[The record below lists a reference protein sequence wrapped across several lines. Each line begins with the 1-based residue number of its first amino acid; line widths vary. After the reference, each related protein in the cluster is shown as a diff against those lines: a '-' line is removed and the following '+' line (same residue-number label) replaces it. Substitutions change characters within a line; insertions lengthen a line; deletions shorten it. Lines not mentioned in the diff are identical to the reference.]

1 MKKFYLLFSL
11 LALLMGTSGVKAI
24 EINNY
29 SIDFNSSITVP
40 SNNHSGGNLVV
51 SAGWTRIADRKVGD
65 NYYDESGYYMLYSYE
80 SKAGVDNSGALL
92 AKAQQAPQSNYD
104 GTIETTND
112 YIVTPKVNGTV
123 TLMVKASTYA
133 GNSTPSSISFFKVD
147 DNASTIGESIEAI
160 YSSDINTNS
169 YVTAT
174 LTLTEATRIAIRAQ
188 WMYMDNFTATTA
200 IVPETKSIS
209 ISSLT
214 AAEGLENGNYYVD
227 ANSDGSFNIK
237 YSISVKNTGNVNL
250 TQGETNYS
258 ISCFKRN
265 DQNATLSNGV
275 NIPYN
280 LAVDETSDEFVVDI
294 PMPASARS
302 NNGWGYYDLLENLS
316 STTTQG
322 LYTYVVLYDPKPF
335 FIKKGDE
342 PTSKTYNL
350 SSVSTVNFGM
360 IGEATTL
367 NYEIFAHNAGNLTI
381 KSITVPEGFAVAPA
395 ETLPFTITAHTGM
408 YVDVTANATA
418 SASGNMVITYVDKDG
433 NDATMN
439 VALNQ
444 TVVDASKW
452 LATFDDN
459 QWPANTIHQSSTR
472 IYNSEYSNI
481 TYAVY
486 SQYSYS
492 NKFFTPLLQATDGE
506 EFKFEARLSSSSGSI
521 KVYLTK
527 DRSSLGDPVLTLT
540 NSDLNTSSFVSKSIT
555 AAAADNYYVV
565 FEIYLAYIDN
575 LYGFEKVDVDHD
587 IMINSYKIGSYAE
600 DKEIQTGTSQEFNL
614 EVMPAN
620 DEAAD
625 AYSVKLYAN
634 NEVVAT
640 ADATALTSGTS
651 KTFKMNWTPVV
662 TSTTVFA
669 TYAALEFTDGTTIAS
684 TPLNL
689 TVKCEPVFVFF
700 NAGTQVYSYQPSNRT
715 TPITFGKVNKL
726 NQVQNFEIYN
736 YGKANL
742 TVKSITVPEGFS
754 VNVASATVEPAAR
767 QAVDITFS
775 ATEIGTYSGD
785 LSIVYVDANGED
797 QTFTLAVS
805 GTLLDPTKWYAT
817 FDNPTKDE
825 IVWPKGAKYLKSI
838 EKSTS
843 SYSAPYNYYIYCTG
857 TTNNIFITPK
867 LVATANEKI
876 TFDAKKYSSYATGSK
891 VVIWAATSPDDLIDP
906 ESTSRIKLMSTDDD
920 GQTAITTDF
929 QTYEAILPTAGE
941 YIIGFEISNRACVDE
956 IYGLTLAEAPAFE
969 IINGKADY
977 PETAMQNN
985 TATITAH
992 LQNVGMEAIAAGS
1005 YKATITIH
1013 KDGTEER
1020 EVIEVTDLA
1029 TIPVDQKITI
1039 GEEGPDCSQTIT
1051 IPFKPHLVG
1060 ENLDILLELDTNDG
1074 TVIEHYSG
1082 GKITVTEEVASGEG
1096 IQVGTQS
1103 STGRDYGFVDWYNT
1117 DGSNTRYTDILYTA
1131 SKISASG
1138 IKAGDKITA
1147 ISFKASNNAKTFK
1160 AEVTSWV
1167 SMSTGTITY
1176 GSPNKQNMTEVSVY
1190 NGTVEFPANVES
1202 VIDFSANP
1210 IIWDGISDIRVY
1222 TEAVGQGSGNWM
1234 SASYA
1239 YDNEITMSYNG
1250 SSKAGTIAYFH
1261 VEAEPTTATGTV
1273 TPKSSDVGIGGAT
1286 VTFYNAENDVKY
1298 STKTG
1303 DNGEYS
1309 VPIIQSGLSY
1319 TATVTKEGYLDT
1331 VEDVQSFDA
1340 ANNFKLLTGFI
1351 LDETAENEDI
1361 ISEYNDVSVDK
1372 VIVNYTAKAGWNTIV
1387 LPFEI
1392 TGLPYTAETK
1402 VYELVDYVDGSLRFV
1417 EHTTGNLEANT
1428 PYVFYVEE
1436 AQTEPMEFEDVAQV
1450 NVEYPE
1456 FFTETV
1462 SFIGT
1467 YSPIPAGDM
1476 TGWYGVV
1483 PSTGRI
1489 AKAGSGASIKALRA
1503 YFVLEA
1509 GTPAELNA
1517 IFTDA
1522 ENIDTAIEGISIE
1535 NGQLNINGAV
1545 DYSKPVYNLSGQR
1558 VGRDY
1563 KGVVIQNG
1571 KKIVVK

>member
-11 LALLMGTSGVKAI
+11 LALLMGTSGVKADTVNPYTVDFNTAI
-24 EINNY
+24 TTSNHDFAVASNWSHIVATNNY
-29 SIDFNSSITVP
+29 DGYGPYYMSYSYSTDGGVDGSGALTVGAQNGYWTGNTQSQADFT
-40 SNNHSGGNLVV
+40 
-51 SAGWTRIADRKVGD
+51 
-65 NYYDESGYYMLYSYE
+65 DESGY
-80 SKAGVDNSGALL
+80 
-92 AKAQQAPQSNYD
+92 
-104 GTIETTND
+104 D
-112 YIVTPKVNGTV
+112 YLVTPKVNGTITLKVKSYTV
-123 TLMVKASTYA
+123 TGYSSYVKIFSVNDA
-133 GNSTPSSISFFKVD
+133 GT
-147 DNASTIGESIEAI
+147 TIGNELSTTIEPTL
-160 YSSDINTNS
+160 STSDWS
-169 YVTAT
+169 T
-174 LTLTEATRIAIRAQ
+174 LTLTLNAASRLAIRAQ
-188 WMYMDNFTATTA
+188 GVILDNFEAT
-200 IVPETKSIS
+200 S
-209 ISSLT
+209 
-214 AAEGLENGNYYVD
+214 AEIEAQKAMTITSVKRADSESTTYFD
-227 ANSDGSFNIK
+227 ANADGSYNVVYK
-237 YSISVKNTGNVNL
+237 VKVKNTGEVALTANV
-250 TQGETNYS
+250 TEGYS
-258 ISCFKRN
+258 
-265 DQNATLSNGV
+265 LSVSIDNVVYGSFNV
-275 NIPYN
+275 PVN
-280 LAVDETSDEFVVDI
+280 LAVGEESEEFIATIVV
-294 PMPASARS
+294 PSSATKEWKYR
-302 NNGWGYYDLLENLS
+302 YLQENLTNTKDNS
-316 STTTQG
+316 SLAWSKVIT
-322 LYTYVVLYDPKPF
+322 YDPKPF

-342 PTSKTYNL
+342 PNSKGTNLTSVTSL
-350 SSVSTVNFGM
+350 NFGM

-506 EFKFEARLSSSSGSI
+506 EFKFEARLGSSSGSI

-565 FEIYLAYIDN
+565 FEIYSAYIDN

-587 IMINSYKIGSYAE
+587 IMINSYKIGYYAE

-715 TPITFGKVNKL
+715 TPITFGKVNEL
-726 NQVQNFEIYN
+726 NKVQNFEIYN

-785 LSIVYVDANGED
+785 LSIVYVDANGEE

-805 GTLLDPTKWYAT
+805 GTLLNSNWWYAN
-817 FDNPTKDE
+817 FDDGEGNSVYPE
-825 IVWPKGAKYLKSI
+825 GCVYLTNISLANAG
-838 EKSTS
+838 
-843 SYSAPYNYYIYCTG
+843 SYSAHNYCATNDINSDN
-857 TTNNIFITPK
+857 TNNILVTPK
-867 LVATANEKI
+867 LTSGSDGQILSFDARISSSSQTGGTVKLYAAATAEAI
-876 TFDAKKYSSYATGSK
+876 VSGEGRTQLFAVSGTTGDADRKE
-891 VVIWAATSPDDLIDP
+891 L
-906 ESTSRIKLMSTDDD
+906 
-920 GQTAITTDF
+920 TTDF
-929 QTYEAILPTAGE
+929 QTFYVTVEPGT
-941 YIIGFEISNRACVDE
+941 YYIGFEISNKAYVDE
-956 IYGLTLAEAPAFE
+956 IYGLIPEIPDFE
-969 IINGKADY
+969 IIRGKATY

-985 TATITAH
+985 TAKITAK
-992 LQNVGMEAIAAGS
+992 LQNIGKNGIAGNA

-1029 TIPVDQKITI
+1029 NIPVIQRITL
-1039 GEEGPDCSQTIT
+1039 GEDGPVCASTISV
-1051 IPFKPHLVG
+1051 PFKPHLVG

-1074 TVIEHYSG
+1074 TEIEHYSG
-1082 GKITVTEEVASGEG
+1082 GKITVTEEVASRDVV
-1096 IQVGTQS
+1096 VGTKSGNSYSYAIIDFFNFESAKTSDIVYTKAQLKN
-1103 STGRDYGFVDWYNT
+1103 YGVSA
-1117 DGSNTRYTDILYTA
+1117 GDIIKAITFKG
-1131 SKISASG
+1131 KISDAKSLNTSLTAWVG
-1138 IKAGDKITA
+1138 LKTGD
-1147 ISFKASNNAKTFK
+1147 ISWNQPDKNT
-1160 AEVTSWV
+1160 
-1167 SMSTGTITY
+1167 
-1176 GSPNKQNMTEVSVY
+1176 MTEVKLYDGNLAFVKGDNDITITLPTPITYDGTSDLRIYFEGGGNSTYASVY
-1190 NGTVEFPANVES
+1190 FDYDDS
-1202 VIDFSANP
+1202 FSNMKWSNNSSMKYNP
-1210 IIWDGISDIRVY
+1210 LMYLSL
-1222 TEAVGQGSGNWM
+1222 
-1234 SASYA
+1234 AS
-1239 YDNEITMSYNG
+1239 
-1250 SSKAGTIAYFH
+1250 
-1261 VEAEPTTATGTV
+1261 EPTIATGTV
-1273 TPKSSDVGIGGAT
+1273 TPKSSDEGIVGAT

-1298 STKTG
+1298 STKTVAG
-1303 DNGEYS
+1303 GKYS
-1309 VPIIQSGLSY
+1309 VSIIQSGLSY
-1319 TATVTKEGYLDT
+1319 TATVTMDGYLDT

-1361 ISEYNDVSVDK
+1361 ISKYHNVSVDK

-1402 VYELVDYVDGSLRFV
+1402 VYELVDYQGGILQFV
-1417 EHTTGNLEANT
+1417 EHTDKLDANT
-1428 PYVFYVEE
+1428 PYVFYVED

-1450 NVEYPE
+1450 IGNKLPDYATP
-1456 FFTETV
+1456 TV

-1467 YSPIPAGDM
+1467 YSPIPAGGM
-1476 TGWYGVV
+1476 TVTGWYGVV

-1503 YFVLEA
+1503 FFALE
-1509 GTPAELNA
+1509 TNSPAELNA